1 MSLLAKYFYLL
12 LLTFLIFCKS
22 HHLSDFILVIY
33 LSNTSKVYSLLKW
46 ADIFNILCMFR
57 FDQIKNQFQSRNV
70 VLIFKMSFSSLLQYA
85 NFNGKIPGQC
95 DKCGELQSLQY
106 DFEFKEN
113 RFILYW
119 CLFHTK
125 NQQLLYHSLLC
136 LSF

>member
-22 HHLSDFILVIY
+22 HHCDFILVIY

-85 NFNGKIPGQC
+85 NFNGKIPGHC
-95 DKCGELQSLQY
+95 DKCGELYNMTLNLKKT
-106 DFEFKEN
+106 D
-113 RFILYW
+113 
-119 CLFHTK
+119 
-125 NQQLLYHSLLC
+125 
-136 LSF
+136 SFYICVCFTQRINNYCIIVFYACHFS